1 MTDRTLLLSH
11 LDPQLV
17 LHGSERSH
25 EQLALFIEEGGRA
38 RIEVVAYRKEFNKD
52 EYTFRVLRFNL
63 ASARDGACHVE
74 MDDLREDLADGGYLS
89 EQIDILTNGHT
100 IHWMHGESR
109 GCLTTEASE
118 AQTIIAGHD
127 YTGEPA
133 PTADRRRHAHV
144 YAEELA
150 CA

>member
-1 MTDRTLLLSH
+1 MTDRTLLLSG
-11 LDPQLV
+11 LVPQLV
-17 LHGSERSH
+17 LHGTERSH

-38 RIEVVAYRKEFNKD
+38 RIEVVTFRGEFNKD

-63 ASARDGACHVE
+63 ASARDGACHV
-74 MDDLREDLADGGYLS
+74 DLDALREDLADGGYLS
-89 EQIDILTNGHT
+89 EQLDILTNGHT
-100 IHWMHGESR
+100 IHWMKGESR
-109 GCLTTEASE
+109 GSLTTEASE

-133 PTADRRRHAHV
+133 PNADRRRHAHF
-144 YAEELA
+144 YAEEMA